1 MNMKKVFSSR
11 IFAQLLYRRELK
23 NLIKELKSKNN
34 IRYEPILAF
43 NSIVNAMIILY
54 VVMLGITLLTNE
66 PNQVLELAIVTIIFS
81 AMIYIIQNDYNN
93 VLLAY
98 GCGTRHEGVIVKI
111 MYKSMSKNTYIKCR
125 LDNDK
130 RIISLMPLFRYYG
143 KNNGFEIGGKVGF
156 YQSPI
161 NKHKYMI
168 DLNALKK
175 SSCIRKSL
183 LEKKENKNYV

>member
-23 NLIKELKSKNN
+23 NLIKELESKND

-43 NSIVNAMIILY
+43 NSIINAMIILY
-54 VVMLGITLLTNE
+54 FVMLGITLLTNE
-66 PNQVLELAIVTIIFS
+66 PNQVLEFVVTTIIFFV
-81 AMIYIIQNDYNN
+81 MIYIIQNDYNN

-98 GCGTRHEGVIVKI
+98 GCGTRHEGTIVKI

-125 LDNDK
+125 LDNDQ
-130 RIISLMPLFRYYG
+130 RIISLIPLFRCYG
-143 KNNGFEIGGKVGF
+143 KNDGVEIGEKVGF

-161 NKHKYMI
+161 NKNKYMV
-168 DLNALKK
+168 DFEALKK
-175 SSCIRKSL
+175 SGCIRKSL
-183 LEKKENKNYV
+183 VKTL